1 MIKTLLV
8 ATRIKLLLGI
18 FLFSAIISTAQN
30 IAPGSVIATNTQN
43 TVLAGWLPNFNG
55 TLLYRRSVDGA
66 SSTSFH
72 NKCDNKGATVVLIK
86 TIYGTVFGG
95 YNPNFWTTNGQYSA
109 APSAFI
115 FNLTTAQKAV
125 AGTYFGTQNPYATFN
140 YAAYG
145 PTFGGGHDI
154 NIASDM
160 NTGYVNTGYS
170 YGTLNGTQIG
180 SVSAANALAGPG
192 FTTLN
197 LPPLTEIEVY
207 AISNIPID
215 ATPPVITC
223 PTNTALASCENLL
236 PNYTSSA
243 IVTDNSGSS
252 NVTVTQS
259 PLEGTAIAYG
269 ATVTITLT
277 AKDASGNSSQCSFT
291 VTKGQNITP
300 VAQADAA
307 TVCAGQPVTFSVLD
321 NDTHPQGLVLTISD
335 FTQPAQGLLVK
346 NANNT
351 FTYTP
356 ITTASGPI
364 TFTYTTKAN
373 DNVVPFTDNNHYYEF
388 VPASGITWAAAKAAA
403 EQRTYNG
410 LKGYLVTITSSAEQ
424 AFVQNKLQGAGWLG
438 ASDLSNEGTWRW
450 VTGPEGK
457 ENNNLGRIFSNQ
469 LKNGDCSAGTGQSI
483 GGNYLNWAGAE
494 PNDCGGPVVAPN
506 PTDINRGGEHYAHF
520 ISGNGQWNDFP
531 NDAGSNIQGYV
542 VEYGGLENCTPA
554 LTATATVTINVNPLA
569 AAFAVTGGGSYCAG
583 GAGVVIGLSNS
594 VTGVSYQLKNGTSFV
609 GAPLPGTGSALD
621 FGSYKPAG
629 NYSVLST
636 VVNTGCLRSMTG
648 IAVVSINA
656 LPTATITAGGA
667 TTFCQGGNV
676 VLTASAG
683 SSYKWYNNGTL
694 IPSATSSTYTA
705 ITSGNYTV
713 EVTNAAGC
721 SATSV
726 ATIVT
731 VNALPVVAAIQG
743 AGKLCVAASTQLTN
757 TTTGG
762 TWASS
767 NTAVATVDNNGK
779 VTGVSVGTANITY
792 TVSTNGCATTVT
804 TGVVVNVAP
813 VAAIS
818 ANGPLTFCEGGNV
831 ILKSA
836 GSSLGNALAFNGTT
850 GYVNVNSTSTISNL
864 GLSGYTLEA
873 WVYPANVSG
882 VRSILR
888 KTSDYNLYIINGS
901 IAAEVWPMGAG
912 NSTWIK
918 LEPSAANVLTNNTW
932 AHIAATW
939 NKQTGA
945 FKLYINGI
953 QISTVVTNGNIGGTE
968 PLLIGKSSIYDQP
981 FIGKL
986 DEVRIWNTE
995 RSATEVADNRNMFIP
1010 SNTPNLVAYYKFD
1023 EANGT
1028 TTSDAT
1034 GNGNNGT
1041 LLTGTTRVIP
1051 SDVPVTYSNYTWSNN
1066 ATTESITVNQSGN
1079 YTLTVRDANGCTA
1092 TSAPTTVTVN
1102 TLPVVTASSNSPVT
1116 AGSTLN
1122 LSATGASSYAWTG
1135 PNGFVSG
1142 TPASISNVTAS
1153 ANGIY
1158 TVTGTDA
1165 NNCKATAT
1173 TTVVVNTP
1181 ATGLELGTNG
1191 YVSIPN
1197 NSNGSLDFG
1206 NSDFTVEV
1214 MTKKNGASNGYLNS
1228 GIVSKWNTGAIQ
1240 GTNEWALNNTANG
1253 SDNIPSF
1260 LIETSTGIY
1269 MITGNSPMT
1278 IGTWYHLAVVRSGTS
1293 LKMYVNGV
1301 LQNNT
1306 ATIPANA
1313 TIPNRNMPV
1322 IIGGYR
1328 FNSPAE
1334 PIIYSNIGVDEL
1346 RIWKRA
1352 LCVEE
1357 INNSRTCEIV
1367 TSANALSALYHFNQ
1381 GNVNANNTG
1390 INSLTDAT
1398 ANNNNGSLNNFALNG
1413 ATSNWAVGNAS
1424 GNCAVFVAPAATI
1437 GGFGSPVCQGRV
1449 ATLTASIP
1457 GGTWSSS
1464 NPSAVTID
1472 PSTGVL
1478 TAVTGGSTIISYTTL
1493 CGRTTS
1499 TPTLTVT
1506 PSPVVPTYSGITT
1519 ICKGGSTTITVSH
1532 PDPTATFGWCNNVSS
1547 TNTLILTDVQFSTTY
1562 CVEARVNGCSSAQ
1575 IPVAIT
1581 MIQLPTFTA
1590 TKTDVNCAGGN
1601 DGRITITSSNAN
1613 QYSIDNGA
1621 TFVSTNTFT
1630 GLTAG
1635 NYNVVVRSAA
1645 GCISTAQVI
1654 TVATIPD
1661 VTKPVPTVTT
1671 LPVITGQ
1678 CAATVTTVP
1687 TATDNCSGSING
1699 TTTSPLVYTTQGT
1712 YTITWS
1718 YKDAAGNIQTQT
1730 QTVIVKDDTK
1740 PVITAPGNVVV
1751 TLANGCSTTVT
1762 VPEITVT
1769 DNCQNPPGSA
1779 LNFDGVNDQVAVANG
1794 LPSMNEMTIET
1805 WLNPKRISNW
1815 DVIMNYNSFGT
1826 GDVHFQ
1832 FVPDGRL
1839 EFSIAGNN
1847 PIDQFTSATF
1857 SSNQWYHFA
1866 AVYSATGKYVKFYL
1880 NGNLIDTRTY
1890 TTAISTSNGVPF
1902 TIGNWAGQRPFEGDL
1917 DDLRIWNVAKTDVQI
1932 KADMNKTLI
1941 GSEIGLL
1948 AYYNFNQGVACAN
1961 NSSNQT
1967 LTDLKGL
1974 RNGTLQNFDLSAASC
1989 NSNWTNGAPT
1999 TGITVTN
2006 DRTNSSNASGIYPV
2020 GNTQITWTATDAAGN
2035 ISTATQVITVLAPEA
2050 NITGNNITIA
2060 DGATSISTANNTDM
2074 GQTFPG
2080 IAIVKNFTIENNG
2093 TAPLTVSSVNI
2104 SGASSFIVN
2113 GITLPITIAANSSA
2127 TFNVQFLSNTVGI
2140 ANAVVTVNNN
2150 DCDEAAYNF
2159 AVKAEINCTVPV
2171 FNNINVYLQQSTAAN
2186 GCNATVTYPLSVTG
2200 IPAPAIT
2207 YTFSGATVRT
2217 GSGTGSGEAFNKGV
2231 THVIVSAANACGTR
2245 TAEFDVT
2252 VVDDVPPVV
2261 RAKSITVPLSATGTA
2276 TITPSMIDN
2285 GSTDNCGPVTLSMTG
2300 SGTLCGIAGE
2310 NGFIT
2315 ITAPVGAVIDRV
2327 DFASYGTPTGNCGSF
2342 ALGGCN
2348 ATNSKTIIEQL
2359 ALNKNSFSVGANN
2372 GVFGDPCNGTVK
2384 NLRIQVHYKIANA
2397 TASTFSC
2404 SDVGDNTVTLTVT
2417 DAAGNVSTQNVTV
2430 TVVDNIA
2437 PVVVTKNIT
2446 VVLNAAGTA
2455 TIAQN
2460 AIDNGSNDACGG
2472 LTYSVSKSTFDC
2484 SNAGANTVTLTVT
2497 DKNNNVTTGA
2507 AIVTVVDATAPVTR
2521 TKNIT
2526 VALDATGNATITPQS
2541 IDNGSGD
2548 ACGFTLTIDKTSFSC
2563 ANRGNNVVTLRAT
2576 DAAGNFSTAT
2586 AIVTVIDNIAPTAKV
2601 KNIIIQL
2608 PASGTFSI
2616 DNNTLDNGS
2625 TDNCGIVL
2633 RTNSRST
2640 FSCADVSSMAR
2651 PVPVLVTYTVTDASG
2666 NSSSAIASVLVIDLV
2681 APTAIAKN
2689 ITVSLDANGNATITP
2704 QAIDNGS
2711 NDACGVT
2718 LSIDKS
2724 TFNCS
2729 NAGANTVTLTVKD
2742 ASGNTSTATAIVT
2755 VEDHVAPVVITKPVT
2770 VSLDANGKGSITAAQ
2785 IDNGSND
2792 ACGIRSIEVSQ
2803 TNFDCGN
2810 YGANTVTLTVT
2821 DNHGNVSTAT
2831 AVVTVE
2837 DHVAPVVLTQPVTV
2851 SLDAN
2856 GKGSITATQIDNGSN
2871 DACGIRSIEVSKTNF
2886 DCSNYGANTVTLT
2899 VTDNH
2904 GNVSTA
2910 TAVVT
2915 VEDHVAPVVITKP
2928 VTVSLNLHGRG
2939 SITAA
2944 QVDNGSNDACGI
2956 RSIEVSQTN
2965 FDCSNYGENTVT
2977 LTVTDNHGNV
2987 STATAVVTVEDHV
3000 APVVLTQPVTVSL
3013 DANGKGSITA
3023 AQIDNGSN
3031 DACGIR
3037 SVEVSQTNFDC
3048 SNYGANTVTLTVT
3061 DIHGNVSSATAVVTV
3076 EDHIAPLVITKPVT
3090 VSLNLHGR
3098 GSITAAQ
3105 VDNGSNDACGIAS
3118 IEVSKTTFD
3127 CSNYGE
3133 NTVTLT
3139 VTDIHGNVST
3149 ATAVVTVED
3158 HIAPLVIT
3166 KSITISLDANGNASI
3181 TAADINNGSSDAC
3194 GIASVVAGKT
3204 TFTCADF
3211 GANTVTLTVTDIHG
3225 NVSTATTVVTVEDH
3239 IAPVVITKAKTVT
3252 LVNGTA
3258 SITPADVNNGSS
3270 DACGIATMTVFPNTF
3285 ACGQYGANTVTLTIT
3300 DIHGNTSSATAVVT
3314 VVGNTPAPV
3323 ITVSRTDNTNTG
3335 LNANTIALG
3344 YGAQQLTL
3352 TAGNTKSAAAATKY
3366 VWSPAAGLSN
3376 ATIANPVFTPTA
3388 AGIYTFTVT
3397 ATNEFGCKNTA
3408 TVTITVMDVRC
3419 GPKNDK
3425 VSMCEVP
3432 PGNPSNA
3439 HAICVSANAVPAQL
3453 ANGAYLG
3460 ACRVTPPVTTR
3471 IVTTPVTTT
3480 PAPVTEPLA
3489 VKVEEKGVPG
3499 TFNVLKATV
3508 RPNPTTTT
3516 FVVRAETSS
3525 KENITIRIIDA
3536 AGRVHE
3542 MKNASANTDV
3552 IMGGALKAGAY
3563 FIEVRQGNNK
3573 QVVKG
3578 IKLN

>member
-1 MIKTLLV
+1 MKRILLSMLLTISIITSAVSQQVGV
-8 ATRIKLLLGI
+8 ATRNYGSGRVTWTGMMYLTNDNYQITNLYNSTGAKELLKNIVSYTANKASGKI
-18 FLFSAIISTAQN
+18 AMINVIPTNNSATAFKNVLLPNGWVIDGYSSTAQLN
-30 IAPGSVIATNTQN
+30 SLVAMDAYDLIVVGCDGSGQAQN
-43 TVLAGWLPNFNG
+43 N
-55 TLLYRRSVDGA
+55 D
-66 SSTSFH
+66 
-72 NKCDNKGATVVLIK
+72 
-86 TIYGTVFGG
+86 
-95 YNPNFWTTNGQYSA
+95 
-109 APSAFI
+109 
-115 FNLTTAQKAV
+115 
-125 AGTYFGTQNPYATFN
+125 ATFN
-140 YAAYG
+140 TNIQQYVSNGKGLFVTGWVSYLCMTQTNFRNMLMAISPFSNFSYSFVSGYTHIFQAPAHPILSGISAVSVNGEFADYAGSPTMAPNSTIITTYSAYVAAPL
-145 PTFGGGHDI
+145 PTISTVNPTTGTSGTTITITGSNFSGATAVNIGGVPAVSFTVNSATSISAVVPNSGSGAVTVTTGNGSVTNGNFSLSTLTPPGNALAFDGNDFVTINETASVKNLGANGFTLEAWVYYTGGTSVNSIIRKTNDYDLYINNGKIGAEAWPGGINSSAWYLFGGSTTLPTNRWVHVAASWNNTTKTGQVYI
-154 NIASDM
+154 NGVADATTTSALGSLVNPQPLTIGYASGYTQGTIGKIDEVRIWNRERTQPEILSGLFNGIASQSGLVAYYNFDEGTAQGS
-160 NTGYVNTGYS
+160 NSSVTTLVDRSGNNN
-170 YGTLNGTQIG
+170 YGTLGNFSLSGTT
-180 SVSAANALAGPG
+180 SNWVES
-192 FTTLN
+192 
-197 LPPLTEIEVY
+197 Y
-207 AISNIPID
+207 AM
-215 ATPPVITC
+215 
-223 PTNTALASCENLL
+223 
-236 PNYTSSA
+236 
-243 IVTDNSGSS
+243 
-252 NVTVTQS
+252 
-259 PLEGTAIAYG
+259 
-269 ATVTITLT
+269 
-277 AKDASGNSSQCSFT
+277 
-291 VTKGQNITP
+291 
-300 VAQADAA
+300 
-307 TVCAGQPVTFSVLD
+307 
-321 NDTHPQGLVLTISD
+321 
-335 FTQPAQGLLVK
+335 
-346 NANNT
+346 
-351 FTYTP
+351 
-356 ITTASGPI
+356 
-364 TFTYTTKAN
+364 
-373 DNVVPFTDNNHYYEF
+373 VVPFTTTATTVTAAGFRANWTTPTTGVVNN
-388 VPASGITWAAAKAAA
+388 
-403 EQRTYNG
+403 
-410 LKGYLVTITSSAEQ
+410 YLLDVSTT
-424 AFVQNKLQGAGWLG
+424 AGF
-438 ASDLSNEGTWRW
+438 ANP
-450 VTGPEGK
+450 VTGSPFT
-457 ENNNLGRIFSNQ
+457 IA
-469 LKNGDCSAGTGQSI
+469 AGT
-483 GGNYLNWAGAE
+483 NFK
-494 PNDCGGPVVAPN
+494 
-506 PTDINRGGEHYAHF
+506 DI
-520 ISGNGQWNDFP
+520 
-531 NDAGSNIQGYV
+531 
-542 VEYGGLENCTPA
+542 T
-554 LTATATVTINVNPLA
+554 
-569 AAFAVTGGGSYCAG
+569 
-583 GAGVVIGLSNS
+583 GLSFSTPYYYRVRADKTS
-594 VTGVSYQLKNGTSFV
+594 VTGQGANSNTTSVTTASPVGPVNINSGILMWLDASDVDADGNAANDPANNSTLNTWKDKSGLAKNATTLAGQNATNYVTNQVNGKAVVRFTRANDAIGSAMEAAGVDIRANANPKVTIFTVYKSGTHDASGQGQAIFGNDDGTWDRFMYNSWAGTNDGIASLGPLNPSFV
-609 GAPLPGTGSALD
+609 NLTGAGTPDALRLLTAVYDGALSGGVNNGPVNGSAIYFNGAVAATFTDQTHATAAQPTLRIGLD
-621 FGSYKPAG
+621 GDNGAYNG
-629 NYSVLST
+629 D
-636 VVNTGCLRSMTG
+636 
-648 IAVVSINA
+648 IAEMIVYNRKLTDCEILQINQYLGA
-656 LPTATITAGGA
+656 KYGVTFTSATISAGGA
-667 TTFCQGGNV
+667 TTICQGANV
-676 VLTASAG
+676 VLTASTGA
-683 SSYKWYNNGTL
+683 SYKWYNNGAL
-694 IPSATSSTYTA
+694 IPSATLSTYTA
-705 ITSGNYTV
+705 TTSGSYMVDITS
-713 EVTNAAGC
+713 AA
-721 SATSV
+721 
-726 ATIVT
+726 
-731 VNALPVVAAIQG
+731 
-743 AGKLCVAASTQLTN
+743 
-757 TTTGG
+757 
-762 TWASS
+762 
-767 NTAVATVDNNGK
+767 
-779 VTGVSVGTANITY
+779 
-792 TVSTNGCATTVT
+792 
-804 TGVVVNVAP
+804 
-813 VAAIS
+813 
-818 ANGPLTFCEGGNV
+818 
-831 ILKSA
+831 
-836 GSSLGNALAFNGTT
+836 
-850 GYVNVNSTSTISNL
+850 
-864 GLSGYTLEA
+864 
-873 WVYPANVSG
+873 
-882 VRSILR
+882 
-888 KTSDYNLYIINGS
+888 
-901 IAAEVWPMGAG
+901 
-912 NSTWIK
+912 
-918 LEPSAANVLTNNTW
+918 
-932 AHIAATW
+932 
-939 NKQTGA
+939 
-945 FKLYINGI
+945 
-953 QISTVVTNGNIGGTE
+953 
-968 PLLIGKSSIYDQP
+968 
-981 FIGKL
+981 
-986 DEVRIWNTE
+986 
-995 RSATEVADNRNMFIP
+995 
-1010 SNTPNLVAYYKFD
+1010 
-1023 EANGT
+1023 
-1028 TTSDAT
+1028 
-1034 GNGNNGT
+1034 
-1041 LLTGTTRVIP
+1041 
-1051 SDVPVTYSNYTWSNN
+1051 
-1066 ATTESITVNQSGN
+1066 
-1079 YTLTVRDANGCTA
+1079 GCTA
-1092 TSAPTTVTVN
+1092 TSLAMVVTVN
-1102 TLPVVTASSNSPVT
+1102 PLPVVTASSNSPVT

-1122 LSATGASSYAWTG
+1122 LSATGATSYAWTG

-1464 NPSAVTID
+1464 NPSAATID

-1478 TAVTGGSTIISYTTL
+1478 TAVTGGSTIISYNTL

-1762 VPEITVT
+1762 VPEIAVT

-2060 DGATSISTANNTDM
+2060 DGATSVSTANNTDM

-2261 RAKSITVPLSATGTA
+2261 RAKNITVPLSATGTA

-2384 NLRIQVHYKIANA
+2384 NLRIQVHYKVANA

-2430 TVVDNIA
+2430 TVVDNIV
-2437 PVVVTKNIT
+2437 PVVVTKNIS
-2446 VVLNAAGTA
+2446 VVLNASGTA

-2507 AIVTVVDATAPVTR
+2507 AIVTVIDATAPVTR

-2666 NSSSAIASVLVIDLV
+2666 NSSSAIASVLVIDLI

-2810 YGANTVTLTVT
+2810 YGANRVTLTVT

-2837 DHVAPVVLTQPVTV
+2837 DHVAPVVITKPVTVSLDANGKGSITAAQIDNGSNDACGIASIEVSKTNFDCSNYGANTVTLTVTDIHGNVSTATAVVTVEDHVAPVVITKPVTVSLDANGKGSITAAQIDNGSNDACGIRSIEVSKTNFDCSNYGENTVTLTVTDIHGNVSTATAVVTVEDHIAPVVLTQPVTV

-2856 GKGSITATQIDNGSN
+2856 GKGSITAAQIDNGSN

-2899 VTDNH
+2899 VTD
-2904 GNVSTA
+2904 
-2910 TAVVT
+2910 
-2915 VEDHVAPVVITKP
+2915 
-2928 VTVSLNLHGRG
+2928 
-2939 SITAA
+2939 
-2944 QVDNGSNDACGI
+2944 
-2956 RSIEVSQTN
+2956 
-2965 FDCSNYGENTVT
+2965 
-2977 LTVTDNHGNV
+2977 
-2987 STATAVVTVEDHV
+2987 
-3000 APVVLTQPVTVSL
+3000 
-3013 DANGKGSITA
+3013 
-3023 AQIDNGSN
+3023 
-3031 DACGIR
+3031 
-3037 SVEVSQTNFDC
+3037 
-3048 SNYGANTVTLTVT
+3048 
-3061 DIHGNVSSATAVVTV
+3061 IHGNVSSATAVVTV
-3076 EDHIAPLVITKPVT
+3076 EEHIAPVVITKPVT

-3118 IEVSKTTFD
+3118 IEVSKTNFD
-3127 CSNYGE
+3127 CSNYGG

-3204 TFTCADF
+3204 TFTCADY

-3366 VWSPAAGLSN
+3366 VWSPAAALSN
-3376 ATIANPVFTPTA
+3376 AAIANPVFTPTA